1 MRRTALGFLWIGL
14 YLFVVLTPVLLML
27 VPPVPTGRSFW
38 VELSI
43 ALGFVGLTQIGI
55 QFVLIA
61 RFRPLTYP
69 YGIDVVL
76 KHHRQI
82 ALVALG
88 FILLHPALIVAAHP
102 ARLVLL
108 NPLGG
113 TWASKFGLAAV
124 GALVALAV
132 TAVWRE
138 RLKISYEAWR
148 ASHTALGVLALVFAQ
163 VHVSLA
169 GLYVNTLWKQVLWIA
184 SSLLLVGLVAY
195 LRLVKPW
202 RQTRRPWRVV
212 GVRDEGGGT
221 FNLDVEAVGHD
232 GMDFH
237 PGQFA
242 WVKVGPSPYT
252 LEEHPYSFVSS
263 AEEPTRLSFGVKKLG
278 DFSDRIEHVEPG
290 TPVHLDGPH
299 GAFSVDRA
307 QAPGYVF
314 IAGGVG
320 ITPMMSFLNTLA
332 DRGDPR
338 PILLIYST
346 NTEAELAYSDEIEA
360 LRERLDL
367 ETVFVLEEP
376 PHDWAHEEGR
386 VTGELLERRIPK
398 ERFVRRFFVCGPPPM
413 MAAVEEALLE
423 HGVPQTHVHLEKFA
437 LA

>member
-1 MRRTALGFLWIGL
+1 MSRTLSGVVWIGL
-14 YLFVVLTPVLLML
+14 YLLLVLAPILLML

-38 VELSI
+38 VEVSV
-43 ALGFVGLTQIGI
+43 ALGFVGLTQIGV

-61 RFRPLTYP
+61 RFRPLTDP
-69 YGIDVVL
+69 YGIDIIL
-76 KHHRQI
+76 RYHRQI

-88 FILLHPALIVAAHP
+88 FILLHPALLLLEHP
-102 ARLVLL
+102 SRVVLL

-113 TWASKFGLAAV
+113 TYASKFGLAAV
-124 GALVALAV
+124 AALVVLGV

-138 RLKISYEAWR
+138 RLKINYELWR
-148 ASHTALGVLALVFAQ
+148 VSHAALGVAALVFAQ

-169 GLYVNTLWKQVLWIA
+169 GLYVNTLWKQILWIA
-184 SSLLLVGLVAY
+184 SSVLLVALVGY

-202 RQTRRPWRVV
+202 LQKRRPWRVV
-212 GVRDEGGGT
+212 GVRDEGGET

-232 GMDFH
+232 GLRFL

-242 WVKVGPSPYT
+242 WIKVGRSPYT
-252 LEEHPYSFVSS
+252 VEEHPYSFVSS
-263 AEEPTRLSFGVKKLG
+263 AEHPARLSFGVKKLG
-278 DFSDRIEHVEPG
+278 DFSGRVHEIEEG
-290 TPVHLDGPH
+290 TPVYVDGPY

-314 IAGGVG
+314 VAGGVG

-338 PILLIYST
+338 PILLVYST
-346 NTEAELAYSDEIEA
+346 STEEELAYSDEIEA
-360 LRERLDL
+360 LKERLDL

-376 PHDWAHEEGR
+376 PHDWAREQGR

-413 MAAVEEALLE
+413 MAAVEAALLE
-423 HGVPQTHVHLEKFA
+423 HGVPQTHIHLEKFA